1 MNANGVLGSLN
12 FPSMARF
19 CGQFFA
25 SRAQQ
30 DPDLALAVLQA
41 YNDWHIDAWCGAY
54 PERFI
59 PCTIPPIWDP
69 ALMAAEVHRTA
80 AKGSHCVS
88 FSMNPH
94 ALGLPSLHGDHWDPF
109 WAACDETDTVVTLHI
124 GSGGLEVTTSPD
136 APMNVRITCSGI
148 NIYPTAA
155 DLVWSPIFQ
164 KFKNVKV
171 ALAEGGVGWIPYF
184 LERIDYTYEH
194 HKAWTEPNLGGKLP
208 SEIFRERIITCF
220 IVDKFGLGSL
230 GAMNEDM
237 VAWECDYPH
246 SDTTWPRSPEVV
258 WDSVQ
263 GLTDEQIDK
272 ITHANAMRLFSFD
285 PFATR
290 PRELCTVGALRKEAE
305 GRDVSNVSHG
315 VEGATHHH
323 ARRIRRQ
330 RPSAERLRVSSAR
343 GVRVLEVAS
352 HVFVPM
358 SGAVLSEW
366 GADVIK
372 IEHPETGDP
381 YRGLVTAGLHKLHGG
396 IDPQFQSTNRGK
408 RSVGVDL
415 KHPEGRR
422 ILGRLLESTDV
433 FVTNLRADTRRTL
446 SIDVDD
452 VRADNP
458 SLIYVR
464 GTAFGSRGPDA
475 NRGGY
480 DAGAYWA
487 RTGMQHVFTQ
497 PGAEWPV
504 ARDRLSVTWSAG

>member
-1 MNANGVLGSLN
+1 MNMDDLILVSVDDHVIEPANMFEDFIPAKYLDRAPKLISDDVGEKWVFGEGETRNVGLNAVAGRVPEEYGLEPTNFDEIRIGCFDVDERVKDMNANGVLGSLN

-25 SRAQQ
+25 SRASQ
-30 DPDLALAVLQA
+30 DPDLALAVLHA

-69 ALMAAEVHRTA
+69 QLMAAEIHRTA

-94 ALGLPSLHGDHWDPF
+94 ALGLPSLHSDHWDPF

-124 GSGGLEVTTSPD
+124 GSGGLEVQTSPD

-155 DLVWSPIFQ
+155 DLVWSPVFQ
-164 KFKNVKV
+164 KFKNVKI

-194 HKAWTEPNLGGKLP
+194 HKAWTRPDLGGQLP

-220 IVDKFGLGSL
+220 IVDKFGLGNL
-230 GAMNEDM
+230 DAMNEDM

-263 GLTDEQIDK
+263 GLSDEQINK
-272 ITHANAMRLFSFD
+272 ITHANAMRLVSFD

-290 PRELCTVGALRKEAE
+290 SRARCTVGALREEAA

-315 VEGATHHH
+315 MKELKVMTLGQFVGA
-323 ARRIRRQ
+323 A
-330 RPSAERLRVSSAR
+330 
-343 GVRVLEVAS
+343 
-352 HVFVPM
+352 
-358 SGAVLSEW
+358 
-366 GADVIK
+366 
-372 IEHPETGDP
+372 
-381 YRGLVTAGLHKLHGG
+381 
-396 IDPQFQSTNRGK
+396 K
-408 RSVGVDL
+408 R
-415 KHPEGRR
+415 
-422 ILGRLLESTDV
+422 
-433 FVTNLRADTRRTL
+433 
-446 SIDVDD
+446 
-452 VRADNP
+452 
-458 SLIYVR
+458 
-464 GTAFGSRGPDA
+464 
-475 NRGGY
+475 
-480 DAGAYWA
+480 
-487 RTGMQHVFTQ
+487 
-497 PGAEWPV
+497 
-504 ARDRLSVTWSAG
+504 

>member
-1 MNANGVLGSLN
+1 MNMDDLILVSVDDHVIEPANMFEDFIPAKYLDRAPKLISDDVGEKWVFGEGETRNVGLNAVAGRVPEEYGLEPTNFDEIRIGCFDVDERVKDMNANGVLGSLN

-25 SRAQQ
+25 SRASQ
-30 DPDLALAVLQA
+30 DPDLALAVLHA

-69 ALMAAEVHRTA
+69 QLMAAEIHRTA

-94 ALGLPSLHGDHWDPF
+94 ALGLPSLHSDHWDPF

-124 GSGGLEVTTSPD
+124 GSGGLEVQTSPD

-155 DLVWSPIFQ
+155 DLVWSPVFQ
-164 KFKNVKV
+164 KFKNVKI

-194 HKAWTEPNLGGKLP
+194 HKAWTRPDLGGQLP

-220 IVDKFGLGSL
+220 IVDKFGLGNL
-230 GAMNEDM
+230 DAMNEDM

-263 GLTDEQIDK
+263 GLSDEQINK

-290 PRELCTVGALRKEAE
+290 SRARCTVGALREEAA

-315 VEGATHHH
+315 MKEHKVMTLGQFVGA
-323 ARRIRRQ
+323 A
-330 RPSAERLRVSSAR
+330 
-343 GVRVLEVAS
+343 
-352 HVFVPM
+352 
-358 SGAVLSEW
+358 
-366 GADVIK
+366 
-372 IEHPETGDP
+372 
-381 YRGLVTAGLHKLHGG
+381 
-396 IDPQFQSTNRGK
+396 K
-408 RSVGVDL
+408 R
-415 KHPEGRR
+415 
-422 ILGRLLESTDV
+422 
-433 FVTNLRADTRRTL
+433 
-446 SIDVDD
+446 
-452 VRADNP
+452 
-458 SLIYVR
+458 
-464 GTAFGSRGPDA
+464 
-475 NRGGY
+475 
-480 DAGAYWA
+480 
-487 RTGMQHVFTQ
+487 
-497 PGAEWPV
+497 
-504 ARDRLSVTWSAG
+504 

>member
-1 MNANGVLGSLN
+1 MEMDDLILVSVDDHVIEPPNMFEDFVPAKYRDRAPKLVNDEIGEKWVFGEGEARNVGLNAVAGRVPEEYGLEPTTFKEIRIGCFDVDERVKDMNANGVLGSLN

-25 SRAQQ
+25 SRAEQ

-41 YNDWHIDAWCGAY
+41 YNDWHIEAWCGAY
-54 PERFI
+54 PDRFI

-69 ALMAAEVHRTA
+69 QLMAAEVHRTA

-155 DLVWSPIFQ
+155 DLVWSPVFQ

-230 GAMNEDM
+230 DAMNEDM

-263 GLTDEQIDK
+263 GLTDMQIDK

-290 PRELCTVGALRKEAE
+290 ARERCTVGALRQEAE

-315 VEGATHHH
+315 MKE
-323 ARRIRRQ
+323 RRITTLG
-330 RPSAERLRVSSAR
+330 E
-343 GVRVLEVAS
+343 
-352 HVFVPM
+352 FV
-358 SGAVLSEW
+358 GA
-366 GADVIK
+366 A
-372 IEHPETGDP
+372 
-381 YRGLVTAGLHKLHGG
+381 
-396 IDPQFQSTNRGK
+396 K
-408 RSVGVDL
+408 R
-415 KHPEGRR
+415 
-422 ILGRLLESTDV
+422 
-433 FVTNLRADTRRTL
+433 
-446 SIDVDD
+446 
-452 VRADNP
+452 
-458 SLIYVR
+458 
-464 GTAFGSRGPDA
+464 
-475 NRGGY
+475 
-480 DAGAYWA
+480 
-487 RTGMQHVFTQ
+487 
-497 PGAEWPV
+497 
-504 ARDRLSVTWSAG
+504 